1 MIWSAYTPD
10 AKNPEKRWVWGPKW
24 PPLSGLFH
32 HSQEKEKRRKEKE
45 IQENLK
51 KNGKTW
57 EKEKQQNERLW
68 GIIQVGFDWRVDT
81 VILFDGSMKNYL
93 QALIERARAL
103 NEKVSD
109 EINTSCSSFCRFC
122 SESGCY
128 CGDAE
133 TPFEERQ
140 RLIAIGDSLKNVEK
154 MLVFLQVHEFVSL
167 HRTFLFPFFSV
178 NSKTHVCD

>member
-1 MIWSAYTPD
+1 M
-10 AKNPEKRWVWGPKW
+10 
-24 PPLSGLFH
+24 
-32 HSQEKEKRRKEKE
+32 
-45 IQENLK
+45 
-51 KNGKTW
+51 
-57 EKEKQQNERLW
+57 
-68 GIIQVGFDWRVDT
+68 GFDWRVDT

-167 HRTFLFPFFSV
+167 HSTFFFLFFFFEKNKIYSFLPILKPISV
-178 NSKTHVCD
+178 IRQWK

>member
-1 MIWSAYTPD
+1 M
-10 AKNPEKRWVWGPKW
+10 
-24 PPLSGLFH
+24 
-32 HSQEKEKRRKEKE
+32 
-45 IQENLK
+45 
-51 KNGKTW
+51 
-57 EKEKQQNERLW
+57 
-68 GIIQVGFDWRVDT
+68 GFDWRVDT

-154 MLVFLQVHEFVSL
+154 MLVFLQVHEFVSPSTVL
-167 HRTFLFPFFSV
+167 SFSFFFFLKKIKSILSCQF
-178 NSKTHVCD
+178 